1 MADIFPLNLEV
12 FAGATAII
20 NTDGQAISYATLADL
35 ANSFSQNFTR
45 NNRQLFLLEADN
57 SLESI
62 VAYLSA
68 LRSHVPIIL
77 IPRDKIDTF
86 ENVFNQF
93 QPTLSYRA
101 QHGNFLLEQHQ
112 EVNASNPDFSDSL
125 ALLLSTSGTTGSA
138 KLVKLSLANI
148 NANAKS
154 IAEYLHLSSSER
166 AIVSLPM
173 YYSYGLS
180 VINSH
185 LSIGASLVL
194 CNDTVIEDQF
204 WQTFNLYGCTS
215 FAGVPYSYELLK
227 RSGFEK
233 KLLPSLRYM
242 TQAGGKL
249 PKELVEYYATLGQQ
263 NGWQFYVMYGQTE
276 ATARMSY
283 LPPEHVIADSSSIGI
298 AIPQGYFELMD
309 ESGQIINDTH
319 VNGELIYHGPN
330 VMLGYANTTNDLRD
344 SSSLTALHTG
354 DIAWRDERGFYYI
367 SGRKSRYLKIFGN
380 RISLDEIETSL
391 RALGFVVICGG
402 VDAHFFVMTIDTGK
416 ALEIAHIIAKNFS
429 LTSQHVTVVEVVD
442 FPLLA
447 SGKIDYKRLVDISEA
462 KVLCPDTL
470 ESRAPQALLKRLFY
484 KKSLNSNQSAQAIFS
499 VIFNRSEVTQSSTFK
514 QLGGDSLNY
523 VQMLMLLEN
532 KLGQVPDDWQTLTVR
547 EIEAL
552 NPIKPALWQSIET
565 SIVLR
570 ALAIVGVL
578 LNHTGTIPSKY
589 INGGAAC
596 LMMLTGYSFA
606 RFQLSEMLNGAVWKT
621 IWRYLEKVII
631 PYMMISIVYII
642 YRKLI
647 KGTTADYDFLL
658 MISNFY
664 RYQQG
669 NLEPMWF
676 LQVLV
681 QCFIVMG
688 MIFSVQICLD
698 FIKKDIWRSS
708 VFLLVIFSIV
718 SLLINLAWDTHNL
731 GYRLPHIYLPLI
743 MIGWCAQLAKTKG
756 ERLFVTVYTVLFLT
770 TAVVLDIWEPAHFVW
785 LITAVILLIYLPK
798 MRVLHTIKSYLILT
812 AASAYSIYLIHM
824 WLLYVIKH
832 YIHSP
837 PLKFLVLA
845 ASCFMSIKSYLFVK
859 DKCKFMYARIQLKNA
874 SKIFF

>member
-35 ANSFSQNFTR
+35 ANSFSQNFPR

-93 QPTLSYRA
+93 QPTLTYRA
-101 QHGNFLLEQHQ
+101 QHENFLLEQHQ
-112 EVNASNPDFSDSL
+112 EVNSSNQDFSDSL

-173 YYSYGLS
+173 YYSFGLS

-249 PKELVEYYATLGQQ
+249 PKELVEYYAMLGQQ

-319 VNGELIYHGPN
+319 INGELIYHGPN
-330 VMLGYANTTNDLRD
+330 VMLILQMIY
-344 SSSLTALHTG
+344 
-354 DIAWRDERGFYYI
+354 
-367 SGRKSRYLKIFGN
+367 
-380 RISLDEIETSL
+380 EI
-391 RALGFVVICGG
+391 
-402 VDAHFFVMTIDTGK
+402 
-416 ALEIAHIIAKNFS
+416 
-429 LTSQHVTVVEVVD
+429 
-442 FPLLA
+442 LLA
-447 SGKIDYKRLVDISEA
+447 
-462 KVLCPDTL
+462 
-470 ESRAPQALLKRLFY
+470 
-484 KKSLNSNQSAQAIFS
+484 
-499 VIFNRSEVTQSSTFK
+499 
-514 QLGGDSLNY
+514 
-523 VQMLMLLEN
+523 
-532 KLGQVPDDWQTLTVR
+532 
-547 EIEAL
+547 
-552 NPIKPALWQSIET
+552 
-565 SIVLR
+565 
-570 ALAIVGVL
+570 
-578 LNHTGTIPSKY
+578 
-589 INGGAAC
+589 
-596 LMMLTGYSFA
+596 
-606 RFQLSEMLNGAVWKT
+606 
-621 IWRYLEKVII
+621 
-631 PYMMISIVYII
+631 
-642 YRKLI
+642 
-647 KGTTADYDFLL
+647 
-658 MISNFY
+658 
-664 RYQQG
+664 
-669 NLEPMWF
+669 
-676 LQVLV
+676 
-681 QCFIVMG
+681 
-688 MIFSVQICLD
+688 
-698 FIKKDIWRSS
+698 
-708 VFLLVIFSIV
+708 
-718 SLLINLAWDTHNL
+718 
-731 GYRLPHIYLPLI
+731 
-743 MIGWCAQLAKTKG
+743 
-756 ERLFVTVYTVLFLT
+756 
-770 TAVVLDIWEPAHFVW
+770 
-785 LITAVILLIYLPK
+785 
-798 MRVLHTIKSYLILT
+798 
-812 AASAYSIYLIHM
+812 
-824 WLLYVIKH
+824 
-832 YIHSP
+832 
-837 PLKFLVLA
+837 
-845 ASCFMSIKSYLFVK
+845 
-859 DKCKFMYARIQLKNA
+859 
-874 SKIFF
+874 